1 MRECLYLCW
10 CEPYTAFQWEIAM
23 KRIVL
28 LVFVV
33 GVVAAACTPSV
44 LTLSIGTCFDDPDS
58 FEEVEDIPIIDCD
71 SPHDN
76 EVFANVD
83 MTGSDYP
90 GFEAVNNR
98 AFQICEDNFAA
109 YLGISYDES
118 IYDIAWFNPTADTWD
133 IGDREVICFA
143 YDLTYEKIT
152 GTVNGIAK

>member
-1 MRECLYLCW
+1 
-10 CEPYTAFQWEIAM
+10 M

-98 AFQICEDNFAA
+98 AFQICEDNFAG